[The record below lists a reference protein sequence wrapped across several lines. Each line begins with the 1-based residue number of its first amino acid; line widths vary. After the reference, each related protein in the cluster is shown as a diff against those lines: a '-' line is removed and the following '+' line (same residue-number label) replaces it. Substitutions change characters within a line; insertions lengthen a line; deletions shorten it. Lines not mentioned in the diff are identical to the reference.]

1 MKKIG
6 RPRSK
11 TNRFLPEFVYAY
23 KDRHGK
29 VRHRFRRKGFADYHF
44 KAQLGTE
51 EFRTEYRACMDGAM
65 PKPVEE
71 RHEPGTFNDLIAKY
85 YASPR
90 WNARKRSHATRQ
102 HDRRIIESVRPQ
114 IGHRP
119 VAGMTFAHCEALLL
133 AKVNTPT
140 AANKLRKQLKR
151 LLGYAIALGMRA
163 NNPMDETQP
172 LEVEGSGH
180 HTWSEEEIDR
190 FTEKHPLGTKA
201 YLAMMLMLW
210 TGARRSDAV
219 KLGRGNIKDG
229 WISFITTKNKKL
241 AKMPVAQPLLEA
253 ILAAADTKGFTFL
266 VTAYGQP
273 FTRDGFGNKMRQWC
287 DEAGLPNC
295 TSHGLRKAIARRM
308 AELGLSNQQM
318 KAVCTWSGDSEVALY
333 TKEADQA
340 AMAKQAMDRLSAWT
354 LTNHAQGLAK
364 GSENNG

>member
-1 MKKIG
+1 MNKIG
-6 RPRSK
+6 RPRAK

-29 VRHRFRRKGFADYHF
+29 TRYRFRRKGLPDYHF
-44 KAQLGTE
+44 RAPLGTE
-51 EFRTEYRACMDGAM
+51 EFRQEYRTCIDGGI
-65 PKPVEE
+65 PSPIEE
-71 RHEPGTFNDLIAKY
+71 RHQPGTFNDLIAKY

-90 WNARKRSHATRQ
+90 WNSVKRSHATRQ
-102 HDRRIIESVRPQ
+102 HDRRIIEEFRSKH
-114 IGHRP
+114 GHRP
-119 VAGMTFAHCEALLL
+119 VAGMNFADCEKIL
-133 AKVNTPT
+133 AAKSGTPT

-151 LLGYAIALGMRA
+151 LLGYAVALEMRK

-172 LEVEGSGH
+172 MDVIGGGH
-180 HTWSEEEIDR
+180 HTWTEDEIAK
-190 FTEKHPLGTKA
+190 FTQRHPLGTKA

-229 WISFITTKNKKL
+229 WISFVTTKNKKL
-241 AKMPVAQPLLEA
+241 AKMPVAPMLLEA
-253 ILAAADTKGFTFL
+253 ILAAASTSGFTFL
-266 VTAYGQP
+266 VTEYGRP

-340 AMAKQAMDRLSAWT
+340 AMAKQAMDRLSDWT
-354 LTNHAQGLAK
+354 LTNLAPRLAK